1 MCGICGFYTKTKYDT
16 DILKKMNDSMTH
28 RGPDDHGEEIY
39 TSASGHCVGLGQRR
53 LSIMD
58 LTSAGHQPMHSA
70 DDNVIVIFNGEIYN
84 FMEIRA
90 ELESEGVSFSTRCDT
105 EVVLKAY
112 IRYGTECFSRFNGMF
127 AIAIYDRSLDCII
140 LARDRMGV
148 KPLYYYMDNES
159 LIWGSELKPIMLC
172 PAFKKELRTKTL
184 SRFFCNDYIV
194 SPDTIFERT
203 YKVEPGQF
211 VIYKAGSDLEKNT
224 YWSLTDRYHELSAA
238 LYTDYDEA
246 RTNLQSLLEDAVR
259 RRMVAD
265 VPVGIFLSGGI
276 DSTLVTALAQKISS
290 SPVRT
295 YTIGFDTKE
304 ENEAIYAGEVA
315 KALGTDHTELYI
327 GEKEL
332 FDLLEAV
339 PDYYDE
345 PFADPS
351 LLPTMLVSKLARQDV
366 TVVLSG
372 DGGDELFCG
381 YQMYDWLYK
390 GQRLDWGA
398 GLAYALGGKYWGKAM
413 PNIVYSYIMNR
424 DPGYKVQFVESA
436 KDRTL
441 DSLLTNP
448 YMPSK
453 YEVEADLGV
462 KDWQIRRMLL
472 DMKTYLPDDI
482 LCKVD
487 RASMRYSLETRNPI
501 LDYRVVEESF
511 KLPHSF
517 KYREGDKKHILK
529 DITYSLVD
537 RALLDRPKQGFGV
550 PLRAWLMTYL
560 NNDLKAYADSEKLK
574 KQGLFKPEFITG
586 LISDMESSDKTI
598 YSTLAWCFYVFQRWY
613 ARYMEDLWA

>member
-1 MCGICGFYTKTKYDT
+1 MCGICGFYTKTKYDM
-16 DILKKMNDSMTH
+16 DILKKMNDSLTH

-39 TSASGHCVGLGQRR
+39 ASSSGRCVGLGQRR

-58 LTSAGHQPMHSA
+58 LTSAGHQPMHS
-70 DDNVIVIFNGEIYN
+70 DDDDVIVTFNGEIYN
-84 FMEIRA
+84 FMEIRS
-90 ELESEGVSFSTRCDT
+90 ELEREGISFSTRCDT

-112 IRYGTECFSRFNGMF
+112 IRYGTECFERFNGMF
-127 AIAIYDRSLDCII
+127 AIVIYDRTRDCII

-148 KPLYYYMDNES
+148 KPLYYYFDANS

-172 PAFKKELRTKTL
+172 PAFVKELRTDVL
-184 SRFFCNDYIV
+184 SRFFCNDYIA
-194 SPDTIFERT
+194 SPDTIFEHT

-211 VIYKAGSDLEKNT
+211 IICKAGTEPEKKT
-224 YWSLTDRYHELSAA
+224 FWSLTDRYHELSAG
-238 LYTDYDEA
+238 LYTDYTQA
-246 RTNLQSLLEDAVR
+246 RTNLQTLLEDSVR

-276 DSTLVTALAQKISS
+276 DSTLVAALAQKVSS
-290 SPVRT
+290 APVRT

-381 YQMYDWLYK
+381 YEMYDWLYK
-390 GQRLDWGA
+390 GQRLDAGA
-398 GLAYALGGKYWGKAM
+398 GLAYALGGRYWGKKM

-436 KDRTL
+436 KERILGSMLVD
-441 DSLLTNP
+441 P
-448 YMPSK
+448 YMSPK
-453 YEVEADLGV
+453 YDIEAGLGV
-462 KDWQIRRMLL
+462 SDWQIRRMLL

-487 RASMRYSLETRNPI
+487 RASMRYSLETRNPLI
-501 LDYRVVEESF
+501 DYRVVEESF
-511 KLPHSF
+511 KMPHSF
-517 KYREGDKKHILK
+517 KYKDGDKKHILK

-537 RALLDRPKQGFGV
+537 RSLLDRPKQGFGV

-560 NNDLKAYADSEKLK
+560 NNDLKSYADPDKLR

-586 LISDMESSDKTI
+586 LISDMERSDKTI

>member
-1 MCGICGFYTKTKYDT
+1 MCGICGFYSKTEYDT
-16 DILKKMNDSMTH
+16 DILTKMNDSMTH

-58 LTSAGHQPMHSA
+58 LSSAGHQPMHSE
-70 DDNVIVIFNGEIYN
+70 DDSVMVIFNGEIYN
-84 FMEIRA
+84 FKEIRA
-90 ELESEGVSFSTRCDT
+90 ELESEGISFFSSCDT

-127 AIAIYDRSLDCII
+127 AIAIYDRSRDTII

-148 KPLYYYMDNES
+148 KPLYYYMDENS

-172 PAFKKELRTKTL
+172 PGFKKELRTETL
-184 SRFFCNDYIV
+184 SRFFCNDYIA

-203 YKVEPGQF
+203 YKVEPGRF
-211 VIYKAGSDLEKNT
+211 IIYRPGSDPEIKE
-224 YWSLTDRYHELSAA
+224 YWSLTDRYHELSAD
-238 LYTDYDEA
+238 LYVDYDEA
-246 RTNLQSLLEDAVR
+246 RAHLESLIEDSVR

-276 DSTLVTALAQKISS
+276 DSTLVTALAQKISPG
-290 SPVRT
+290 PVRT

-304 ENEAIYAGEVA
+304 ENEAVYAGEVA
-315 KALGTDHTELYI
+315 KALGTSHTELYI

-332 FDLLEAV
+332 FELLENT
-339 PDYYDE
+339 PQFYDE

-381 YQMYDWLYK
+381 YEMYDWLYK
-390 GQRLDWGA
+390 GQRLDAGA
-398 GLAYALGGKYWGKAM
+398 GLAYALGGKYWGRKM

-424 DPGYKVQFVESA
+424 DPAYKVQFVESA
-436 KDRTL
+436 KERTL
-441 DSLLTNP
+441 DKLLVNG
-448 YMPSK
+448 YMSPK
-453 YEVEADLGV
+453 YDMEAGLEER
-462 KDWQIRRMLL
+462 DWQIRRMLL

-487 RASMRYSLETRNPI
+487 RASMRYSLEARNPLI
-501 LDYRVVEESF
+501 DYRVVEDSF
-511 KLPHSF
+511 RMPHSF
-517 KYREGDKKHILK
+517 KYLDGEKKHILK

-537 RALLDRPKQGFGV
+537 RRLLDRPKQGFGV
-550 PLRAWLMTYL
+550 PLRSWLMTCL
-560 NNDLKAYADSEKLK
+560 NDDLKAYADPDKLK

-586 LISDMESSDKTI
+586 LIADMEKSDKTI
-598 YSTLAWCFYVFQRWY
+598 YSTMTWCFYVFQRWY
-613 ARYMEDLWA
+613 ERYMEDLWA